1 MEVIVFRSGFF
12 QHGEQDPHASAKLLA
27 EMRARRA
34 QTLAVGRP
42 MSVGAEETDEGRTLW
57 DRLGDALTAEQRIQ
71 LETGG
76 FTVVPDTLT
85 AAAARALL
93 DATYGLEDA
102 CRANRPLPEPCW
114 VESATREYFRANNII
129 HVDPAFFGYVSDPA
143 IVAMAGH
150 AVGLRPR
157 LIESEVHVRRQP
169 PGGADEYD
177 FHRGTWFDGTTV
189 DGWYRYPM
197 VKALT
202 FLTDV
207 GPDDGGTAVIP
218 GSHKLRADSDLR
230 YAADSALASPSL
242 ITTVCAPAGSTLLFF
257 ESLIHSNGIIRS
269 GRDRVVIIAGYAPMM
284 FQPVSGH
291 EPQGEFLSRLP
302 ADYYELVD
310 GARTYLP

>member
-1 MEVIVFRSGFF
+1 MEVIMFRSGFF
-12 QHGEQDPHASAKLLA
+12 QHGEQDPGASAKVLA

-34 QTLAVGRP
+34 RTLAAGRP
-42 MSVGAEETDEGRTLW
+42 VGTGVDRPGDDRTLW
-57 DRLGDALTAEQRIQ
+57 DRLGSALTAEQQIQ
-71 LETGG
+71 LETRG
-76 FTVVPDTLT
+76 FTVVPEVLSAT
-85 AAAARALL
+85 AVRALL

-114 VESATREYFRANNII
+114 AESATREYFRANNII
-129 HVDPAFFGYVSDPA
+129 HVDPAFFDYVSDPA

-157 LIESEVHVRRQP
+157 LIESEVHVRRKP
-169 PGGADEYD
+169 SGGTDEYD

-230 YAADSALASPSL
+230 SAADAALASPSL
-242 ITTVCAPAGSTLLFF
+242 ITTVCAAAGSTLLFF

-269 GRDRVVIIAGYAPMM
+269 GQDRIVIIAGYAPMM

-291 EPQGEFLSRLP
+291 EPQGELLSRLP
-302 ADYYELVD
+302 ADYYDLVD